1 MNDQAQ
7 AGILDRPR
15 QHLLA
20 LALTLKTTTAA
31 DTAAALQRLRELESQ
46 ELTSQLP
53 STPPLSEKNAPSA
66 DTGELGFESGYE
78 RYALTITTGF
88 ASRVY
93 ELLGVSSE
101 QRPQDLIEIPWGDLG
116 DQPTVDAN
124 GDVFLQ
130 VCSDSA
136 VVNEHVLHRIQY
148 ELSASFETAWV
159 LQGVQRHNSRAG
171 GPSRGEGRALIGFID
186 GISNLDPRC
195 SQQDAELVFVNPGA
209 GPPYPP
215 LPTPGTNQ
223 YGQPQPPQ
231 FPTGLRPPPPQE
243 PQWAKDGTY
252 VAVRASTID
261 FSTWDSLNLGVQEH
275 TIGRFKA
282 SGQPLSAPESPM
294 QPIGEPEFTNDPQG
308 ATTPL
313 TAHIRKAN
321 PRGPEDQTR
330 RIFRRGYP
338 LLTAAPPEGLR
349 RGLVFIAFA
358 RSLSTQFEFIV
369 RAWTNNPDFPTPGA
383 GTDALRSF
391 ETVLCGGYFF
401 IPPLEDPCQGSS
413 WVLPT

>member
-7 AGILDRPR
+7 AGILDTPR
-15 QHLLA
+15 EHLLA
-20 LALTLKTTTAA
+20 VALTVNTTGTA
-31 DTAAALQRLRELESQ
+31 DTVAALQALRKVESE

-53 STPPLSEKNAPSA
+53 SAPPVSEKNAPSA
-66 DTGELGFESGYE
+66 DTGELGFDDGYE
-78 RYALTITTGF
+78 RYGLTITTGF

-93 ELLGVSSE
+93 ELLELPTE
-101 QRPQDLIEIPWGDLG
+101 QRPQDLIEIPWQDLG
-116 DQPTVDAN
+116 DDPTVDAN

-130 VCSDSA
+130 ICSDSA

-148 ELSASFETAWV
+148 ELGSSFDVAWAV
-159 LQGVQRHNSRAG
+159 EGVQRHNSRAG
-171 GPSRGEGRALIGFID
+171 TPSRGEGRALIGFID

-195 SQQDAELVFVNPGA
+195 SQPDAELVFVNPGQ
-209 GPPYPP
+209 GPAYPP
-215 LPTPGTNQ
+215 LPTPGANQ
-223 YGQPQPPQ
+223 YNQPAPPQ
-231 FPTGLRPPPPQE
+231 FPTGLRAPPPPE
-243 PQWAKDGTY
+243 PQWCKDGTY

-261 FSTWDSLNLGVQEH
+261 FSSWDSLNLGVQEH
-275 TIGRFKA
+275 TIGRFKG
-282 SGQPLSAPESPM
+282 SGQPLSAAEAPT
-294 QPIGEPEFTNDPQG
+294 QPLAEPEFTNDPQG

-321 PRGPEDQTR
+321 PRGPEDQSR

-338 LLTAAPPEGLR
+338 LLSAAPPEGLR

-383 GTDALRSF
+383 GIDSLRSF

-401 IPPLEDPCQGSS
+401 IPPLENACQGSS
-413 WVLPT
+413 WVLPS